1 MIFRS
6 LFVLAVIVTPWYAQT
21 QINELLPS
29 GFYPALAIY
38 YMIALGAVVEGW
50 NRGR

>member
-1 MIFRS
+1 MFR
-6 LFVLAVIVTPWYAQT
+6 FVFLVLVIVAPWYAEAR
-21 QINELLPS
+21 INELLPS

-38 YMIALGAVVEGW
+38 YMIALGAAIEGA

>member
-1 MIFRS
+1 MFRA
-6 LFVLAVIVTPWYAQT
+6 LFLIAVIVAPWYAEER
-21 QINELLPS
+21 INQLLPS

-38 YMIALGAVVEGW
+38 YMIALGAAVEGW

>member
-1 MIFRS
+1 MLFRFAFIA
-6 LFVLAVIVTPWYAQT
+6 LVVVTPWYAEAR
-21 QINELLPS
+21 INELLPS

-38 YMIALGAVVEGW
+38 YMIALGAIVEGL

>member
-1 MIFRS
+1 MFRA
-6 LFVLAVIVTPWYAQT
+6 LFFIAVIVTPWYAEER
-21 QINELLPS
+21 INELLPS

-38 YMIALGAVVEGW
+38 YMIAAGAIIEGW